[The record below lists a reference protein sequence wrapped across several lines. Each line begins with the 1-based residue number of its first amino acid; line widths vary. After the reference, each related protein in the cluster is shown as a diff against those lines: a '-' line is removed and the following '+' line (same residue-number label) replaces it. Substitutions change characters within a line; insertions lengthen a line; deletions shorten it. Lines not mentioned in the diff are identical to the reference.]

1 MALGRAAIS
10 SDGVRALRATTTN
23 RGDAIVGPATE
34 NTFEVG
40 DRVALRG
47 AEEAGGGTVID
58 ILEFGMIRVLWE
70 RPELM
75 RFIAVSS

>member
-1 MALGRAAIS
+1 M
-10 SDGVRALRATTTN
+10 
-23 RGDAIVGPATE
+23 GPKE
-34 NTFEVG
+34 QNTFEVG
-40 DRVALRG
+40 DRVVLRG
-47 AEEAGGGTVID
+47 AEQAGRGTVID